1 MNRIVEASGNAIQ
14 IFDNVRALFRKAVPT
29 RNQVDLNSLTREAL
43 RAFEVD
49 FKQHGIQTSI
59 ELASELPPVIG
70 HRGQLQEVIVN
81 LVHNAVEAMG
91 SVDGQRVLRI
101 RTGLNGDAAI
111 DLVVEDTGPGLGA
124 EESNTIFDAFV
135 TTKPHG
141 MGLGLAICRMIVD
154 RHEGQLSVSP
164 ATPRGASF
172 RVVLPQTKRPY

>member
-1 MNRIVEASGNAIQ
+1 
-14 IFDNVRALFRKAVPT
+14 
-29 RNQVDLNSLTREAL
+29 L
-43 RAFEVD
+43 RAFEAD

-111 DLVVEDTGPGLGA
+111 DLVVEDTGPGLSA

-172 RVVLPQTKRPY
+172 RVVLPQADRRH

>member
-1 MNRIVEASGNAIQ
+1 M
-14 IFDNVRALFRKAVPT
+14 
-29 RNQVDLNSLTREAL
+29 
-43 RAFEVD
+43 
-49 FKQHGIQTSI
+49 
-59 ELASELPPVIG
+59 
-70 HRGQLQEVIVN
+70 QEVIVN

-172 RVVLPQTKRPY
+172 RVVLPNQAALLNRVPVGAAVVTAAEAQRGTWPTP